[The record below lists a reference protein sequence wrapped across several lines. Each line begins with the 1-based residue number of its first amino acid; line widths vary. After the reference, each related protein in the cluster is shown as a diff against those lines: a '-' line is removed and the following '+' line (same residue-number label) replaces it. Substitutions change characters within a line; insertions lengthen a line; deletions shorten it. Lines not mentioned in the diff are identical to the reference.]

1 MTLTEEI
8 RQQKPPSSTRSKR
21 STRRPS
27 KPAESVDDDADEI
40 MSSASQ
46 TGSILSFQKMNNS
59 VDEEGKSMTDFSL
72 SQMTYATGTS
82 KPRKRRLVD
91 PMFEVDEGLNLKPV
105 DDDVPDKDSD
115 EGASS
120 MKSEQDSDSL

>member
-1 MTLTEEI
+1 
-8 RQQKPPSSTRSKR
+8 
-21 STRRPS
+21 
-27 KPAESVDDDADEI
+27 
-40 MSSASQ
+40 
-46 TGSILSFQKMNNS
+46 
-59 VDEEGKSMTDFSL
+59 MTDFSL

-105 DDDVPDKDSD
+105 DDDVLDKDSD

-120 MKSEQDSDSL
+120 MKSEQDSDSLLEAKTEPDLQALITRLQKF